1 MRVCVCVCQS
11 PCARA
16 RAERVQGKP
25 PASKYPKSSSFT
37 RGPRLAAGWGRG
49 FARELGGRGRL
60 CRAGAAHAPR
70 SRARPPAPQPRARRG
85 PTLLAPRRGGSR
97 FPPAPR
103 APGGWGLGA
112 SQRGCRRKRA
122 EQAAGGGGI
131 GGGGAGGGGGGGS
144 SARSSR
150 SERGHVHRAP
160 PGRAANRGE
169 ARRFCGAAP
178 GRGPAQGRPRRAPPP
193 SAPARPN
200 YLRPSS
206 LRPPPPPP
214 PFSRR
219 ALRTA
224 PARGARVGAPAW
236 APGRPGCEGIFHSFL
251 SPAQS
256 GSVLLP
262 LGGSRGLKSPQRAPK
277 YLFQG
282 GFSRGVYVGA
292 GGMRDLPK
300 GRKEDLFKIIKRSR
314 GAVAVV

>member
-1 MRVCVCVCQS
+1 M
-11 PCARA
+11 
-16 RAERVQGKP
+16 
-25 PASKYPKSSSFT
+25 
-37 RGPRLAAGWGRG
+37 
-49 FARELGGRGRL
+49 
-60 CRAGAAHAPR
+60 AGAAAFAGLERHTHPARVRAHPP
-70 SRARPPAPQPRARRG
+70 ARPPAPQPRARRG

>member
-1 MRVCVCVCQS
+1 MCAS
-11 PCARA
+11 ARA
-16 RAERVQGKP
+16 RAQKGCKANRRP
-25 PASKYPKSSSFT
+25 PNIRNQVHSLGARGWRRGGGGAS
-37 RGPRLAAGWGRG
+37 RGSL
-49 FARELGGRGRL
+49 
-60 CRAGAAHAPR
+60 AGAAAFAGLERHTHPARVRAHPPR
-70 SRARPPAPQPRARRG
+70 SPGRAAAPPCLHPGGAGAVFRR
-85 PTLLAPRRGGSR
+85 
-97 FPPAPR
+97 R

-122 EQAAGGGGI
+122 VQAAGGGGI

-206 LRPPPPPP
+206 LRPPPPRPPPP

-219 ALRTA
+219 TLRTA

-251 SPAQS
+251 SLAQS

-282 GFSRGVYVGA
+282 GFSRGVYVG
-292 GGMRDLPK
+292 GGGCGICPK
-300 GRKEDLFKIIKRSR
+300 GGKKIYLK
-314 GAVAVV
+314 